1 MGTALASS
9 YCFYKELKIN
19 KVVWGREQV
28 MCELDLVEVTGAHE
42 DLKQVVSQFNVCHIH
57 VLSMK

>member
-1 MGTALASS
+1 M
-9 YCFYKELKIN
+9 
-19 KVVWGREQV
+19 VWGREQV

-42 DLKQVVSQFNVCHIH
+42 ALKQVVSQFNVRHIH